1 MLSVYSTIAE
11 AFTDD
16 HRRLIEVVARQ
27 VSETIR
33 QVTESEAS
41 TMQPRDDAQ
50 GLPPRERVERF
61 VAAELDLASS
71 QTNLSIIRIQLA
83 TFAQLENK
91 RGRPLKPVPADDIIS
106 AIKRV
111 LRGADVLFR
120 YSETEFVVV
129 LTQTDSTAATAV
141 ANRIAEILSEVRPGV
156 MESVQPTFGVA
167 SAPADGTTLADLV
180 RSGRAASLDS
190 ANAVEQSATCYSL
203 GFASDGQSFRSSR
216 SGISSWSFVR
226 GPDSP

>member
-1 MLSVYSTIAE
+1 MLSNSKLVGVLSVYSTIAE

-33 QVTESEAS
+33 QVTESGAT
-41 TMQPRDDAQ
+41 TMQPRDDPQ

-61 VAAELDLASS
+61 VAGEIDLASN
-71 QTNLSIIRIQLA
+71 QAHLSIIRIQISTLGSHDS
-83 TFAQLENK
+83 K
-91 RGRPLKPVPADDIIS
+91 RGRTLCSVAAEDIVG

-129 LTQTDSTAATAV
+129 LTQTDSIAAAAV
-141 ANRIAEILSEVRPGV
+141 ANRIAEILAEIRRGIIEAARNLHSEWRVPLRT
-156 MESVQPTFGVA
+156 ERHWQ
-167 SAPADGTTLADLV
+167 
-180 RSGRAASLDS
+180 
-190 ANAVEQSATCYSL
+190 
-203 GFASDGQSFRSSR
+203 
-216 SGISSWSFVR
+216 I
-226 GPDSP
+226 

>member
-1 MLSVYSTIAE
+1 MSGSRLVGVLSVYSTIAE

-129 LTQTDSTAATAV
+129 LTQTESTAATAV

-180 RSGRAASLDS
+180 VAA
-190 ANAVEQSATCYSL
+190 EQRRWIPPTQLSNRPPA
-203 GFASDGQSFRSSR
+203 
-216 SGISSWSFVR
+216 IH
-226 GPDSP
+226 